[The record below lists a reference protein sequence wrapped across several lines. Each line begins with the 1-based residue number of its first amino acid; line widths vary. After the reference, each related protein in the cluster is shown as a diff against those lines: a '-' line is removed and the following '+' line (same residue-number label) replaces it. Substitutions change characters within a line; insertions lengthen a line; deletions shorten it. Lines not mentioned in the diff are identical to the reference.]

1 MNERRLY
8 ILVLLVGMSLSLSA
22 QHVVD
27 RSSSRRPDWFGQVVE
42 NHLVTSAVGRTID
55 EAQRKCLDAVK
66 VQMLE
71 SVAQNIEYSTE
82 TVVQQLTHN
91 QDVQSDISFR
101 QRSKTGVANLPYI
114 SGVSLAK
121 AKGSY
126 WECVRDG
133 QSGALSYVYSLL
145 YPYPESESQLL
156 KSEFDKLDAAMT
168 EIVRREEA
176 RLSDVGSIDT
186 LEAAIANLEMAEN
199 YFFDRHRKDKARD
212 VIKKYENV
220 FGLLNVESKRIDRCK
235 FRCWITWNGNVMECS
250 SLPKCKSDAATKI
263 RCTVDDGSYV
273 ITFSDEDC
281 IGDDDNRIDVT
292 FRFKTKTLKHV
303 LHF

>member
-8 ILVLLVGMSLSLSA
+8 ILVLLVGTSLSLSA
-22 QHVVD
+22 QHVVE

-82 TVVQQLTHN
+82 TVVRQLTHN

-101 QRSKTGVANLPYI
+101 KRSKTGVANLPYI

-126 WECVRDG
+126 WECVRDD

-145 YPYPESESQLL
+145 YPYPESEYQLL

-168 EIVRREEA
+168 EIVRKEEA
-176 RLSDVGSIDT
+176 RLADISSVDT

-199 YFFDRHRKDKARD
+199 YFFDRHRKNKARD

-263 RCTVDDGSYV
+263 RCTVDDESYV

-281 IGDDDNRIDVT
+281 IGDDDNQIDVT

>member
-8 ILVLLVGMSLSLSA
+8 ILVLLVGMSLPLSA
-22 QHVVD
+22 QYVVD

-145 YPYPESESQLL
+145 YPYPESEYQLL

-199 YFFDRHRKDKARD
+199 YFFDRHRKDKARN

-281 IGDDDNRIDVT
+281 IGDDDNQIDVT

>member
-8 ILVLLVGMSLSLSA
+8 ILVLLVGMSLPLSA

-42 NHLVTSAVGRTID
+42 NHLVTSAVGKTID
-55 EAQRKCLDAVK
+55 EVQRKCLDAVK

-82 TVVQQLTHN
+82 TVVRQLTHN

-145 YPYPESESQLL
+145 YPYPESEYQLL

>member
-22 QHVVD
+22 QHVVE

-82 TVVQQLTHN
+82 TVVRQLTHN

-145 YPYPESESQLL
+145 YPYPESEYQLL
-156 KSEFDKLDAAMT
+156 KSEFDKLDIAMT
-168 EIVRREEA
+168 EIVRKEEA
-176 RLSDVGSIDT
+176 RLADISSVDT

-199 YFFDRHRKDKARD
+199 YFFDRHRKNKARD

-281 IGDDDNRIDVT
+281 IGDDDNQIDVT

>member
-8 ILVLLVGMSLSLSA
+8 ILVLLVGTSLSLSA
-22 QHVVD
+22 QHVVE

-82 TVVQQLTHN
+82 TVVRQLTHN

-101 QRSKTGVANLPYI
+101 QRSKTGVPNLPYI

-145 YPYPESESQLL
+145 YPYPESEYQLL

-168 EIVRREEA
+168 EIVRKEEA
-176 RLSDVGSIDT
+176 RLADISSVDT

-199 YFFDRHRKDKARD
+199 YFFDRHRKNKARD

-220 FGLLNVESKRIDRCK
+220 FRLLNVESKRIDRCK
-235 FRCWITWNGNVMECS
+235 FRFWITWNGNVMECS

-263 RCTVDDGSYV
+263 RCTVDDESYV

-281 IGDDDNRIDVT
+281 IGDDDNQIDVT

>member
-8 ILVLLVGMSLSLSA
+8 ILVLLVGMSLPLSA
-22 QHVVD
+22 QYVVD

-281 IGDDDNRIDVT
+281 IGDDDNQIDVT